1 MILNLLLIKYRIL
14 QIINKIFIVLI
25 NFYQRIISKFLPNSC
40 RFYPSCSEY
49 SKQAFIKYNL
59 FKALFL
65 TIYRILRCNPWNK
78 GGYDPL
84 K

>member
-1 MILNLLLIKYRIL
+1 MNKIIIYLIK
-14 QIINKIFIVLI
+14 
-25 NFYQRIISKFLPNSC
+25 FYQKYISVAFTPSC

-49 SKQAFIKYNL
+49 SKQAFIKYNF

-65 TIYRILRCNPWNK
+65 TLYRILRCNPWNK

>member
-1 MILNLLLIKYRIL
+1 MIF
-14 QIINKIFIVLI
+14 FIV
-25 NFYQRIISKFLPNSC
+25 FYKKFISSMLPPAC
-40 RFYPSCSEY
+40 RFYPTCSDY
-49 SKQAFIKYNL
+49 ALQAFQKYNF

-65 TIYRILRCNPWNK
+65 SVYRILRCNPWNK

>member
-1 MILNLLLIKYRIL
+1 MRRLFVILIK
-14 QIINKIFIVLI
+14 
-25 NFYQRIISKFLPNSC
+25 FYQKLISPLFPPSC

-49 SKQAFIKYNL
+49 GIQAFTKYGTL
-59 FKALFL
+59 KGGAL
-65 TIYRILRCNPWNK
+65 TVWRILRCNPLNK